1 LPQRER
7 ERLFDESIGTAIE
20 QIRALQDIE
29 LVIGIPFYNET
40 QTLLE
45 MLEIINTQLA
55 DYLTD
60 KKTIFICSGD
70 PAGSETLEIL
80 LKTELHIPL
89 DLP

>member
-1 LPQRER
+1 MPQRES

-60 KKTIFICSGD
+60 KKPSSFWD
-70 PAGSETLEIL
+70 PAGSETL
-80 LKTELHIPL
+80 KYC
-89 DLP
+89 

>member
-1 LPQRER
+1 MPQRES

-60 KKTIFICSGD
+60 KKPSSYVPG
-70 PAGSETLEIL
+70 IL
-80 LKTELHIPL
+80 PEARPWKYC
-89 DLP
+89 

>member
-1 LPQRER
+1 MPQRES

-60 KKTIFICSGD
+60 KKNHLHMFRGSCRKRD
-70 PAGSETLEIL
+70 PGNTAE
-80 LKTELHIPL
+80 
-89 DLP
+89 D